1 MQCDVDH
8 IQLLSGHNARSIVN
22 NNAMNNEEVDVED
35 EESDEEHREDV
46 VLEEIGNDS
55 DEDESTDTRK
65 LKRSR

>member
-1 MQCDVDH
+1 
-8 IQLLSGHNARSIVN
+8 
-22 NNAMNNEEVDVED
+22 MNNEEVDVED

-55 DEDESTDTRK
+55 DEDETTDTRK